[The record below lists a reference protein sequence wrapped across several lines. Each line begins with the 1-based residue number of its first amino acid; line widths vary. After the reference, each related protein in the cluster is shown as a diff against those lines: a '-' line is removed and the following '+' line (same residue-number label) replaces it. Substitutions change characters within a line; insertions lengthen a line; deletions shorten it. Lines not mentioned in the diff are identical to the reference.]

1 MQTHRVTAAWK
12 RWLSVRAYGAVTRLY
27 GAGTPPLTM
36 RRRFERFAG
45 VTRDSLTTRYPNVV
59 FSDHQAGQL
68 WIEGVCAVPN
78 PRVIILYLHGGG
90 YLFGSP
96 ASYRDRARRLSFRC
110 NAEVFVPDYRLAP
123 EHPYPAALEDAVAA
137 WAHVSALR
145 SGAAIVVAGDSA
157 GGGLALSL
165 LATVRDS
172 TDELPV
178 GAFVFSPW
186 TDLAATGASV
196 ARNEGKDVWLSRRH
210 LEQWSRHYVGQS
222 NVADPGISPLHAD
235 LTGFPPLLLIVGDQ
249 EVLLDDTLRVE
260 AKARDAGVDVE
271 VCVGRG
277 MQHGFPLT
285 LPWLEESREAWESV
299 AAFLDRCTSSGKVNS
314 RVATAKGAAHEPR
327 GI

>member
-1 MQTHRVTAAWK
+1 MQTNRVTAAWK
-12 RWLSVRAYGAVTRLY
+12 TWLSVRAYGAVTRLY
-27 GAGTPPLTM
+27 GAGTPPLTL
-36 RRRFERFAG
+36 RRRFERLAV
-45 VTRDSLTTRYPNVV
+45 VTRDSLTAKYPNVV
-59 FSDHQAGQL
+59 FSDHHAGKL
-68 WIEGVCAVPN
+68 WIEGVCAVPS

-123 EHPYPAALEDAVAA
+123 EHPYPAAFEDALAA
-137 WAHVSALR
+137 WAHVAALR
-145 SGAAIVVAGDSA
+145 PEASIVVAGDSA

-165 LATVRDS
+165 LAALRDR
-172 TDELPV
+172 TEVLPA

-196 ARNEGKDVWLSRRH
+196 TGNEGKDVWLSRRH
-210 LEQWSRHYVGQS
+210 IEEWGRYYVGKS

-235 LTGFPPLLLIVGDQ
+235 LTGFPRLLLIVGDQ

-260 AKARDAGVDVE
+260 AKARDAGVDAE

-277 MQHGFPLT
+277 MQHDFPLT
-285 LPWLEESREAWESV
+285 LPWLEESREAWETV
-299 AAFLDRCTSSGKVNS
+299 AAFLDRCNLRPAAVESSS
-314 RVATAKGAAHEPR
+314 RQGS
-327 GI
+327 